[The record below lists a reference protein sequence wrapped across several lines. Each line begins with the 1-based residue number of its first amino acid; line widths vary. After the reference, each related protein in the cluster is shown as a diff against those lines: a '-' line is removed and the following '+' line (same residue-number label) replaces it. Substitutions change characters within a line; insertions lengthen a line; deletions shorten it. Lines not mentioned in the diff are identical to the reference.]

1 MLFIFPP
8 LIQAGLTAGQYE
20 VVKNAAGVALGLAR
34 DKATGHFVGN
44 AVGILGSEGI
54 PFNPVA
60 VPLQFAQMYQ
70 TRQGFQSVQA
80 GLQTVQAN
88 LGVLQTMTALTG
100 IGVIAN
106 VAISAASLWQ
116 ILKLREDVKS
126 QRLEMQEG
134 FLDLKYV
141 LSDQGIAIRQK
152 IDDAVQDIE
161 FRQHCQALA
170 QAYGKFL
177 EATRQMQITMLC
189 EDLNIR
195 NVELANIRQTLSHA
209 LADYKNPH
217 LLPETNAV
225 TQLRRSECVWTI
237 EQTIAVTYQLQNQP
251 EALSNCLDQLQ
262 DRICDDLLAVV
273 ERCESEDELDII
285 FPEITRIHEQD
296 LVVLTL
302 WQEQVDWQRSLSP
315 SEQNLLQAVDDS
327 QSGVAQSSVPMDLS
341 IPVEQSLYDT
351 LKQKSHFSA
360 LRDAL
365 RLMLQS
371 ETRRDYEAYVS
382 QQAEQVGHKALV
394 VENLQQMSALSVANL
409 YWYFQVRDQSEQA
422 PAEESLSSM

>member
-34 DKATGHFVGN
+34 DKATGRFVGN

-100 IGVIAN
+100 IGVVAN

-141 LSDQGIAIRQK
+141 LSDQGTAIRQK

-382 QQAEQVGHKALV
+382 QQAEQAGHKALV